1 MTVAKNFCARVELPI
16 GNWYGTRPGT
26 AGGRPAGGIIFRSEV
41 ELNRLKELR
50 VDRDLT
56 QRQVATAIG
65 ITQRKYSYIET
76 GVQQITE
83 ALLKNLAEYYGVSVD
98 YLLNLT
104 DDPTP
109 YPKKKR
115 RA

>member
-1 MTVAKNFCARVELPI
+1 MRWKKILNAGPVSYTHLDVYKRQI
-16 GNWYGTRPGT
+16 G
-26 AGGRPAGGIIFRSEV
+26 RSEAK
-41 ELNRLKELR
+41 LNRLKELR